1 MPACT
6 HACPNQQAKAQS
18 ELAKQRAASADAE
31 KQAFELDAKLNE
43 QLAAWR
49 GKKNIV
55 EILNTLGDIV
65 PNCVA
70 PAGASSNS
78 NKVPDRPSPA
88 ELRKARKKIFLRLHP
103 DKIPKDASV
112 AEQLLA
118 KKVFALVN
126 DVYNKLPDHM
136 K

>member
-1 MPACT
+1 MHCL
-6 HACPNQQAKAQS
+6 QAKAQQ

-70 PAGASSNS
+70 PSGGANN

-126 DVYNKLPDHM
+126 DVYNRLPDHM